1 MDRFAKLFTVSPIA
15 MFITEVGSG
24 TVLNVNPCFAEVTG
38 HDADSLVGHSILELG
53 IWPAGPL
60 PVVAK
65 IAAGDALRNAN
76 VQIRRPDGGVR
87 ELLMSTER
95 ITGSDDPRQ
104 LQVGIA
110 TDMTEL
116 RLLERKFERAQKME
130 MMGQL
135 VGGVAHDFNNLLTV
149 IAGFAELN
157 VEHERLPAD
166 IRADIE
172 EILKAAR
179 SAAGVIRQLLVFA
192 RRSITMPQ
200 VTDINRVVAQMNLM
214 LGRLIGENI
223 KLDAKLAADLKPV
236 LIDPA
241 QLEQVIV
248 NLVVNARDA
257 MSGGGLL
264 TIETENVVLD
274 EEWARR
280 HPGGAAGM
288 FVRLGV
294 TDTGIGMDKEVRRH
308 VFEPFFTTKAADR
321 GSGLG
326 LAMVYRA
333 VKRAGGSIWF
343 DSEVGVGTTF
353 TVYLPAISGQH
364 PPPPT
369 HEAATSMRGT
379 ETVAVV
385 EDQPEVRRFVC
396 AALARH
402 GYQLFDAPT
411 ARDLVARLSLE
422 SAPVDLIISDLVL
435 PQIGGTELARICQAV
450 RPQVRVLYMS
460 GYAVDSNDVF
470 EPGTLFIQKPFTVR
484 DLLEKVRALLD
495 TPTSVG

>member
-1 MDRFAKLFTVSPIA
+1 MLI
-15 MFITEVGSG
+15 
-24 TVLNVNPCFAEVTG
+24 
-38 HDADSLVGHSILELG
+38 
-53 IWPAGPL
+53 
-60 PVVAK
+60 
-65 IAAGDALRNAN
+65 
-76 VQIRRPDGGVR
+76 
-87 ELLMSTER
+87 STER

-130 MMGQL
+130 MLGQL

-149 IAGFAELN
+149 IAGFAELS
-157 VEHERLPAD
+157 VQHERLPAE

-192 RRSITMPQ
+192 RRSITVPQ

-223 KLDAKLAADLKPV
+223 KLDAKLAGDLKPV

-257 MSGGGLL
+257 MHGGGRL

-274 EEWARR
+274 EEWVQR
-280 HPGGAAGM
+280 HSGGAAGM

-294 TDTGIGMDKEVRRH
+294 TDTGIGMEEEVRRQ
-308 VFEPFFTTKAADR
+308 VFEPFFTTKDAGR

-333 VKRAGGSIWF
+333 VKQAGGSIWV
-343 DSEVGVGTTF
+343 DSQVGVGTTF
-353 TVYLPAISGQH
+353 TVYLPAVRGR
-364 PPPPT
+364 
-369 HEAATSMRGT
+369 EALLQGREAEPSVRGT
-379 ETVAVV
+379 ETIAVV
-385 EDQPEVRRFVC
+385 EDHPDVRRLVC

-411 ARDLVARLSLE
+411 ARDLVARLSRE
-422 SAPVDLIISDLVL
+422 GAAVDLIITDIVL
-435 PQIGGTELARICQAV
+435 PQMSGTELARICRAL
-450 RPQVRVLYMS
+450 RPHARVLYMS
-460 GYAVDSNDVF
+460 GYAGEAHDVF
-470 EPGTLFIQKPFTVR
+470 EPGTVFLQKPFTAR

-495 TPTSVG
+495 TPTAAG

>member
-1 MDRFAKLFTVSPIA
+1 MDRFEKLFTASPIA

-24 TVLNVNPCFAEVTG
+24 TVLSVNPSFVEVTG
-38 HDADSLVGHSILELG
+38 QDAKALVGSSIVHLD
-53 IWPAGPL
+53 IWPAGQQSL
-60 PVVAK
+60 VAK
-65 IAAGDALRNAN
+65 IAAGDALRDADM
-76 VQIRRPDGGVR
+76 QIRRDDGSLR
-87 ELLMSTER
+87 QLLISTER
-95 ITGSDDPRQ
+95 ITSGDDPRQ
-104 LQVGIA
+104 MQVGIA

-116 RLLERKFERAQKME
+116 RLLERQFERAQKME

-135 VGGVAHDFNNLLTV
+135 VAGVAHDFNNLLTV
-149 IAGFAELN
+149 IAGFADLSLD
-157 VEHERLPAD
+157 HKQLPSD

-179 SAAGVIRQLLVFA
+179 SAASVIRQLLVFA

-200 VTDINRVVAQMNLM
+200 LTDINRVVAQMNLM

-223 KLDAKLAADLKPV
+223 KLNAKLAADLKPA

-280 HPGGAAGM
+280 HAGGAAGV
-288 FVRLGV
+288 FVRLAV
-294 TDTGIGMDKEVRRH
+294 TDTGIGMDEEVRRQ
-308 VFEPFFTTKAADR
+308 VFEPFFTTKEADR

-353 TVYLPAISGQH
+353 AVYLPAISGQD

-369 HEAATSMRGT
+369 DETPKSMRGT

-411 ARDLVARLSLE
+411 ARDLIARLSLE
-422 SAPVDLIISDLVL
+422 SAVVDLIICDVVL
-435 PQIGGTELARICQAV
+435 PQMGGTELARICQAL

-460 GYAVDSNDVF
+460 GYAVVSNDAF
-470 EPGTLFIQKPFTVR
+470 EPGTTFIQKPFTAR

-495 TPTSVG
+495 TPAAG

>member
-1 MDRFAKLFTVSPIA
+1 MDRFAKLFTASPIA

-24 TVLNVNPCFAEVTG
+24 TVLNVNPSFAEVTG
-38 HDADSLVGHSILELG
+38 HDARALVGSSIVRLD
-53 IWPAGPL
+53 IWPAGQQSL
-60 PVVAK
+60 VAK
-65 IAAGDALRNAN
+65 IAAGDAVRNAN
-76 VQIRRPDGGVR
+76 AQIRRRDGSLR
-87 ELLMSTER
+87 QLLISTER
-95 ITGSDDPRQ
+95 ITGGDDPRQ

-130 MMGQL
+130 MIGQL

-149 IAGFAELN
+149 IAGFAELS
-157 VEHERLPAD
+157 VEHEQLPAD
-166 IRADIE
+166 IRADID

-192 RRSITMPQ
+192 RRSITVPQ

-223 KLDAKLAADLKPV
+223 KLDAKLAGDLKPV
-236 LIDPA
+236 MIDPA

-257 MSGGGLL
+257 MHGGGLL
-264 TIETENVVLD
+264 TIETENVLLD
-274 EEWARR
+274 EEWAQR
-280 HPGGAAGM
+280 HIGGAAGM
-288 FVRLGV
+288 SVRLAV
-294 TDTGIGMDKEVRRH
+294 TDTGIGMDEEVQRQ
-308 VFEPFFTTKAADR
+308 VFEPFFTTKEPGR

-333 VKRAGGSIWF
+333 VKQAGGSIWV

-353 TVYLPAISGQH
+353 TIYLPAVSGQETL
-364 PPPPT
+364 PQAR
-369 HEAATSMRGT
+369 EIATSVRGT
-379 ETVAVV
+379 ETIAVV
-385 EDQPEVRRFVC
+385 EDQPEVRRMVC

-422 SAPVDLIISDLVL
+422 GAAVDLIITDIVL
-435 PQIGGTELARICQAV
+435 PQMSGTELARICRAL

-460 GYAVDSNDVF
+460 GYSVELHEAF
-470 EPGTLFIQKPFTVR
+470 EPGAVFIQKPFTVR
-484 DLLEKVRALLD
+484 DLLEKLRALLD
-495 TPTSVG
+495 TPTAAG